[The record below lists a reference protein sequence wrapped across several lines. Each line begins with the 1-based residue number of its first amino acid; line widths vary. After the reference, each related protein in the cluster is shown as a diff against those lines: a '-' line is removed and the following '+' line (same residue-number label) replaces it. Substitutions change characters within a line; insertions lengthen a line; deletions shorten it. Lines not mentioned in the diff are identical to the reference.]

1 MEKGRK
7 EKTYEPP
14 RIDIIEFQ
22 FEESIASS
30 LDHGPNL
37 SCGEEIFGHG
47 GGGE

>member
-1 MEKGRK
+1 MGNGRK

-22 FEESIASS
+22 LEESIASS

-37 SCGEEIFGHG
+37 SCSEIFGQ
-47 GGGE
+47 GGEGE